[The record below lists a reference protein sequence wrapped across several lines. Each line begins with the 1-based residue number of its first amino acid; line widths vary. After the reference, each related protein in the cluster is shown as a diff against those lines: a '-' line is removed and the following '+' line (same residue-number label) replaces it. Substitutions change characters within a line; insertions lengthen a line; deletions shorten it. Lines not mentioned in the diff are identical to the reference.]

1 MVVFDTYAWIEYFRG
16 SDKGLIVRN
25 LLLNGGIT
33 PSIVLAEIARKYLRE
48 GVPVE
53 DVRKRL
59 LFIQGKTSIKYVD
72 IDVSLQAGRVYL
84 DLMEHSRKTRLRT
97 PSLADAI
104 IYAMALIEK
113 DKIVTGD
120 RLFRDL
126 PGVIYIGD

>member
-16 SDKGLIVRN
+16 SDKGLVVRD

-48 GVPVE
+48 GVPME
-53 DVRKRL
+53 DTRKRL
-59 LFIQGKTSIKYVD
+59 LFIQGKTLVKHVD
-72 IDVSLQAGRVYL
+72 IDVSLLAGRVYL
-84 DLMEHSRKTRLRT
+84 DLLEHSRKTALRT

-104 IYAMALIEK
+104 VYAMALIEE
-113 DKIVTGD
+113 DRMVTGD

-126 PGVIYIGD
+126 PGIIYIGD